1 MWKGSDDLKVEVTK
15 LKNSKI
21 KNKIVA
27 ILVSDN
33 GGIRFA
39 ELLAQVSGISVEI
52 YNISESNNCDLINAT
67 IRDLNND
74 PDVAL
79 VINTTRNTVDIFIHE
94 SKRCF
99 YTLKNIKSD
108 KNNSINPFVLE
119 QKMQLIEVDKI
130 IRKLNSLE

>member
-1 MWKGSDDLKVEVTK
+1 MKVEVTK

-99 YTLKNIKSD
+99 YTLKNTKSD